1 MFYKHVNAGL
11 MYAALAFGLTLTGQ
25 VFADLTDISAEKAA
39 ELEAEAK
46 ATLASFLAETKG
58 ADAVLANA
66 KGVLVCPKIRKGGF
80 GIGVEGGK
88 CVLTSGSPEPLYYGL
103 VALKGGFIVGVESH
117 SMILAL
123 NTDTALAKFTK
134 DKREWEIG
142 VDASVAVAK
151 IGVGGDLDTTN
162 LKKDI
167 VSFIF
172 GSKGLIADA
181 TWEGSRFKKLD
192 IK

>member
-1 MFYKHVNAGL
+1 MFNRRTNVGL
-11 MYAALAFGLTLTGQ
+11 MGGILALGLTLSGQ
-25 VFADLTDISAEKAA
+25 VMAKFTAEDAA
-39 ELEAEAK
+39 ELDAEAK
-46 ATLASFLAETKG
+46 ATVSQFLAETKG
-58 ADAVLANA
+58 ADAVLTDA

-80 GIGVEGGK
+80 TVGIEGGK
-88 CVLTSGSPEPLYYGL
+88 CVLTSGAPEHLYYGL
-103 VALKGGFIVGVESH
+103 LALKTGFIVGYESH

-123 NTDTALAKFTK
+123 NTHTALAKFTK
-134 DKREWEIG
+134 GEREWELG

-151 IGVGGDLDTTN
+151 LSAGGDLDTTN

-192 IK
+192 VE

>member
-1 MFYKHVNAGL
+1 MFNRAINASLMGAVLACGL
-11 MYAALAFGLTLTGQ
+11 ALSGQALA
-25 VFADLTDISAEKAA
+25 DLSAAEAA
-39 ELEAEAK
+39 ELDAEAK
-46 ATLASFLAETKG
+46 ATVSQFLAETKG
-58 ADAVLANA
+58 AEAVLADA
-66 KGVLVCPKIRKGGF
+66 KGVLVCPTIRKGGF
-80 GIGVEGGK
+80 GVGVEGGK
-88 CVLTSGSPEPLYYGL
+88 CVLTSGSPEHLYYGL
-103 VALKGGFIVGVESH
+103 MALKTGFIVGIASH

-123 NTDTALAKFTK
+123 NTDETLAKFTSG
-134 DKREWEIG
+134 DREWEFG

-192 IK
+192 VTD

>member
-1 MFYKHVNAGL
+1 MFNRAINAGL
-11 MYAALAFGLTLTGQ
+11 MSAAMAFGLAISGQ
-25 VFADLTDISAEKAA
+25 AQADLTAAEAA
-39 ELEAEAK
+39 ELDAEAK
-46 ATLASFLAETKG
+46 ATVSQFLAETKG
-58 ADAVLANA
+58 AEAVLADA

-80 GIGVEGGK
+80 TVGIEGGK
-88 CVLTSGSPEPLYYGL
+88 CVLTSGAPEHLYYGL
-103 VALKGGFIVGVESH
+103 LALKAGFIVGVESH
-117 SMILAL
+117 SMILAI

-134 DKREWEIG
+134 GEREWELG

-192 IK
+192 VE

>member
-1 MFYKHVNAGL
+1 MFNRVINAGL
-11 MYAALAFGLTLTGQ
+11 MGAALAFGLMLSGQ
-25 VFADLTDISAEKAA
+25 AFADLTDISAEKAA
-39 ELEAEAK
+39 ELEAEAQ
-46 ATLASFLAETKG
+46 ATLSRFLAETQG
-58 ADAVLANA
+58 AKEVLANA

-80 GIGVEGGK
+80 GVGVEGGK
-88 CVLTSGSPEPLYYGL
+88 CVLTSGAPEPLYYGL

-134 DKREWEIG
+134 DKREWEVG

-151 IGVGGDLDTTN
+151 IGAGGDLDTTN